1 MKKRNG
7 AVILCLI
14 YSLSIPAMAFSA
26 NSSVVFDSVI
36 GSAAG
41 AAIGSAV
48 GGRKGALI
56 GAGLGALTGASVAT
70 SDEERPYGRYRRDRY
85 YEDAPQATYVRE
97 YPPPRHNGSDAVFG
111 GVIGGTAG
119 AAIGSAVGGRKG
131 ALIGAGLGALTG
143 ASVATS
149 EEDPYSGYR
158 RHSYYDR
165 GWQWNR

>member
-1 MKKRNG
+1 MKKRNR

-48 GGRKGALI
+48 GGRKGAL
-56 GAGLGALTGASVAT
+56 V
-70 SDEERPYGRYRRDRY
+70 
-85 YEDAPQATYVRE
+85 
-97 YPPPRHNGSDAVFG
+97 
-111 GVIGGTAG
+111 
-119 AAIGSAVGGRKG
+119 
-131 ALIGAGLGALTG
+131 GAGLGALTG

-149 EEDPYSGYR
+149 EENPYSGYR
-158 RHSYYDR
+158 RRRYYDR
-165 GWQWNR
+165 GWQWDR